1 MNICGS
7 EMIDKI
13 YHYCSLRMTQQKWI
27 CFWLSRVLKVCW
39 NTLTII
45 IILNNEVDKDILL
58 IITEQIL
65 SIINGYIQF
74 LFIIRVTKL
83 IRNTIVSKEHNN
95 DVHVNLYN
103 VNRQCFNCKI
113 KNDCTI
119 YMNIVILIPL
129 GKHSVI

>member
-1 MNICGS
+1 M
-7 EMIDKI
+7 
-13 YHYCSLRMTQQKWI
+13 
-27 CFWLSRVLKVCW
+27 
-39 NTLTII
+39 
-45 IILNNEVDKDILL
+45 ILNNEVDKDILL
-58 IITEQIL
+58 IITEQAL

-74 LFIIRVTKL
+74 LFRVTKL

-95 DVHVNLYN
+95 GVHVNLYN

-119 YMNIVILIPL
+119 YMNIVILTPL